1 MDEVIQS
8 LFSSQEENITL
19 PSGEYRGPFVI
30 DHPCIVEGKN
40 TTLWN
45 DNETVLDLKCKG
57 ITLKNIRVELI
68 NSQSDDVF
76 AIKSAGD
83 CICDDIELIGKVSGF
98 GEEDSFKEISKQI
111 KLDRFRSDE
120 DNTFILE
127 LFSPGDSEIITD
139 IADITVEPSVLC
151 PGQNTVKLTVGSL
164 PQNTYIYG
172 DMIIKGMFKRR
183 YYISGISSSEGTM
196 CTDHK
201 IELSEKNENAVS
213 KIVSMISSVPKSTV
227 DSVREK
233 ASDPSEVKEAN
244 IAYNVQPA
252 KNENPV
258 NNVQIRQTSNVQV
271 RQTRNVQQVRQTSV
285 YVQQGTQYNQA
296 GPYRLRRGERVFI
309 DDAFSRFKIYM
320 GFRMLKSQIDLD
332 PYVFLLNN
340 SGVTSCDSDFVYFG
354 NTVSGCGSVQIN
366 KDRSIDLDL
375 NRIPDHIS
383 RISLV
388 YSIYLPGPGDNFS
401 KVIDPYIRIFQN
413 GKEKFNFVVNDLI
426 TETTMIFVDFY
437 KHNQKW
443 KISAVGFGYREGLK
457 KLCSSY
463 GLIVS

>member
-8 LFSSQEENITL
+8 LFSSLEENITL
-19 PSGEYRGPFVI
+19 PSGEFKGPFVI
-30 DHPCIVEGKN
+30 DHPCTVEGKN

-83 CICDDIELIGKVSGF
+83 CICENIELIGRVSGF
-98 GEEDSFKEISKQI
+98 GEEDSFKELSKQI

-120 DNTFILE
+120 DNTFILD
-127 LFSPGDSEIITD
+127 LFSPGDSEISTD
-139 IADITVEPSVLC
+139 IADITVEPAVLS

-172 DMIIKGMFKRR
+172 DMIVKGMFKRR
-183 YYISGISSSEGTM
+183 YYISGISSSEGNI

-201 IELSEKNENAVS
+201 IELSEKNENAGS
-213 KIVSMISSVPKSTV
+213 KIVSMISSAPQSTV
-227 DSVREK
+227 DAVREK
-233 ASDPSEVKEAN
+233 VSDHSEVKEAN
-244 IAYNVQPA
+244 NAYNVQPA
-252 KNENPV
+252 KNEKPINNV
-258 NNVQIRQTSNVQV
+258 QVRQTNNVQIRQTN
-271 RQTRNVQQVRQTSV
+271 T
-285 YVQQGTQYNQA
+285 YIQQGTQYNQA
-296 GPYRLRRGERVFI
+296 GPYTLRRGERVFI
-309 DDAFSRFKIYM
+309 DDTFSRFKIYM
-320 GFRMLKSQIDLD
+320 GFRMLKSKIDLD

-401 KVIDPYIRIFQN
+401 KVVDPYIRIFQN
-413 GKEKFNFVVNDLI
+413 GKEKFNFLVNDLI

-437 KHNQKW
+437 KHNHNW